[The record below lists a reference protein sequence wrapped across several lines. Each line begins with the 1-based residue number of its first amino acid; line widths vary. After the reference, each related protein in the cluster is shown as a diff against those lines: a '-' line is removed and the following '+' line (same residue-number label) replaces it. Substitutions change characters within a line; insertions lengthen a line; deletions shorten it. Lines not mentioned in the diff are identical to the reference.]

1 MKFQGAVTNTV
12 QEGAALTTKC
22 KLSRRGRRTRTKK
35 KKMEEAAAMRK
46 QAEDSAKEAKDEL
59 AMFKS
64 EVFWRQR
71 AREGALMR
79 KETFSVRRSLQ
90 DLSACAV
97 EVVLLIRNSIDKG
110 MIDDLKAHADRV
122 PKEVMLHD
130 KTIKQD
136 VLLDEKSIK
145 EDDPHNT
152 SVTNEP
158 ASSLHARVRQ
168 QSRGNLRG
176 AKGEFHLTIYSL
188 HPLRLSG
195 EYNSA
200 YKLDFC
206 HHAPTR
212 GLALPCAQALTP
224 MTGPIRNLI
233 DLLMPIF
240 VNTGHTFF
248 RFVAYMYDGDMV
260 HTSHPLIHH
269 PLT

>member
-1 MKFQGAVTNTV
+1 
-12 QEGAALTTKC
+12 
-22 KLSRRGRRTRTKK
+22 
-35 KKMEEAAAMRK
+35 MRK

-64 EVFWRQR
+64 DAVWRQR
-71 AREGALMR
+71 AREGALAR
-79 KETFSVRRSLQ
+79 EETFSVRRSLHH
-90 DLSACAV
+90 LSACAV

-145 EDDPHNT
+145 QDDPHNT

-176 AKGEFHLTIYSL
+176 AKGEFHLTIYS
-188 HPLRLSG
+188 PLETVRRVQFRVQVGLLS
-195 EYNSA
+195 
-200 YKLDFC
+200 
-206 HHAPTR
+206 
-212 GLALPCAQALTP
+212 PCA
-224 MTGPIRNLI
+224 
-233 DLLMPIF
+233 
-240 VNTGHTFF
+240 HTWTCLAMRPSPHSHDRPHPKPHRPSHACLCQHRSHLFSLC
-248 RFVAYMYDGDMV
+248 GV
-260 HTSHPLIHH
+260 HVRW
-269 PLT
+269 

>member
-1 MKFQGAVTNTV
+1 MKLQGAVTNTV

-35 KKMEEAAAMRK
+35 RKMEEAAAMRK

-64 EVFWRQR
+64 DAVWRAR
-71 AREGALMR
+71 AREGAQMR
-79 KETFSVRRSLQ
+79 AETFSVRRSLHH
-90 DLSACAV
+90 LSACVV
-97 EVVLLIRNSIDKG
+97 ETVLLVRNSIDKG

-130 KTIKQD
+130 KTIKREA
-136 VLLDEKSIK
+136 LLSIK
-145 EDDPHNT
+145 QDDPHNT

-158 ASSLHARVRQ
+158 ASNLHARVRQ
-168 QSRGNLRG
+168 QSCGNQRG
-176 AKGEFHLTIYSL
+176 AKGEIHFTIYSL